1 MAEGEDSGAERTED
15 ATPQRREK
23 AREEGQVASSPE
35 VAVAVTMIVLTM
47 SLAFV
52 LPGTGQQA
60 LDTMVA
66 SFEWPKGGVFGLPEV
81 TELLRRAFWAALGLV
96 APVAGL
102 ALLLGV
108 FASIAQV
115 GFHLNI
121 GLLGVDFQR
130 LDPSRWFGRIASA
143 ELPLGLL
150 KSLLKGAGVVALAA
164 VALSDEPSQLWRAA
178 FGSTTQLVQHLHHL
192 ASEVAGKVTA
202 ALVVLAGL
210 DYGWARYQHEERLKM
225 SKQELK
231 EEAKE
236 SDGNPQVKAAMRRK
250 MRENQKKKKLVDQVK
265 EATVI
270 AVNPTHYAVALRYWQ
285 KVDGSP
291 RVVAK
296 GVDHRAAKIREIAQ
310 KHGIPIIEDKP
321 LARTLYALVKEGDA
335 IPVDLYR
342 SVAKLLAIVY
352 RRRTPDGGRR

>member
-1 MAEGEDSGAERTED
+1 MAEGGESGAERTEE

-23 AREEGQVASSPE
+23 AREEGQVATSPE
-35 VAVAVTMIVLTM
+35 VAVAVTMVVLTL
-47 SLAFV
+47 SLSLV
-52 LPGTGQQA
+52 IPGQGQRA
-60 LDTMVA
+60 VEVMGLIA
-66 SFEWPKGGVFGLPEV
+66 EWPQGGVYDLP
-81 TELLRRAFWAALGLV
+81 TISHLLQRAFWGAVGLV

-108 FASIAQV
+108 AASVAQV
-115 GFHLNI
+115 GFHLNL
-121 GLLGVDFQR
+121 GLLGVDFER
-130 LDPSRWFGRIASA
+130 LDPSRWFGRIFSA
-143 ELPLGLL
+143 ELVLGLL
-150 KSLLKGAGVVALAA
+150 KSLLKGAGVVALAML
-164 VALSDEPSQLWRAA
+164 ALSDEPAQLWRGA
-178 FGSTTQLVQHLHHL
+178 FGSTTQLVHHLHTL
-192 ASEVAGKVTA
+192 ASQVAGKVTA

-210 DYGWARYQHEERLKM
+210 DYGWARFQHEERLKM

-236 SDGNPQVKAAMRRK
+236 SDGNPQVKAAMRRR
-250 MRENQKKKKLVDQVK
+250 MRENKKKRLVDQVK

-285 KVDGSP
+285 KVDGTP
-291 RVVAK
+291 KVVAK

-310 KHGIPIIEDKP
+310 QYGIPIIEDKP
-321 LARTLYALVKEGDA
+321 LARTLYALVKEGDP

-352 RRRTPDGGRR
+352 RRRGAPNGGQR